1 MTNKI
6 YEFTLH
12 PSSYDPNKPRFYRI
26 GAGTLEDGIFLIKNM
41 NEQFGEWSDNQD
53 MSGSVEDK
61 LFKLCTPSDATPI
74 HLWEGADIWAN
85 GSENYCYDPDPDI
98 DKWVVIDE

>member
-1 MTNKI
+1 MNEI

-12 PSSYDPNKPRFYRI
+12 PSGYDPNKPRFYCI
-26 GAGTLEDGIFLIKNM
+26 GAGTLEDGVALIKDM
-41 NEQFGEWSDNQD
+41 NVQFGEWCDNQD
-53 MSGSVEDK
+53 MSGNVEDK
-61 LFKLCTPSDATPI
+61 LFKLRTSSDATPI

-98 DKWVVIDE
+98 DKWAVIDE